1 MDLICSIKS
10 FSRSSVACEISAET
24 ESSCTSILPPSHRLS
39 FFTKTEK
46 SKKRERSIFDDY
58 LIDLNVDV
66 KQSKVIIDYHV

>member
-39 FFTKTEK
+39 FFTETEK
-46 SKKRERSIFDDY
+46 SKKGKDRFLMIT
-58 LIDLNVDV
+58 
-66 KQSKVIIDYHV
+66 